1 MKLTEFFRLRMP
13 DGTDPVNI
21 EDFND
26 NFEVID
32 RELKK
37 RISDDGSASDVTVGF
52 EVAESRQ
59 PLKSGEK
66 LSVLMGK
73 VHRFFTDLKTVA
85 FSGKY
90 GDLSE
95 RPSLGG
101 ASTLGVANNCT
112 TTEAG
117 FALDAR
123 QGKTLMDKSNE
134 LSRDFAGGQMEIRL
148 TEAGKGE
155 YRKKGADTWI
165 PFRSEIRIINIFLP
179 PHRDNWG
186 HMDIDVSDYSTLSIG
201 SVTTSGGHTA
211 EIMGDDVLIGS
222 YKHGDKNIILNISD
236 VKKLRFRNS
245 LKTTDFS
252 RYVDFGNVTIS

>member
-1 MKLTEFFRLRMP
+1 MGFFKAAARRSKRGYRGKL
-13 DGTDPVNI
+13 
-21 EDFND
+21 
-26 NFEVID
+26 
-32 RELKK
+32 
-37 RISDDGSASDVTVGF
+37 
-52 EVAESRQ
+52 
-59 PLKSGEK
+59 
-66 LSVLMGK
+66 
-73 VHRFFTDLKTVA
+73 HRCN
-85 FSGKY
+85 
-90 GDLSE
+90 
-95 RPSLGG
+95 GG
-101 ASTLGVANNCT
+101 M
-112 TTEAG
+112 EQ
-117 FALDAR
+117 AR
-123 QGKTLMDKSNE
+123 V

>member
-1 MKLTEFFRLRMP
+1 MARYNVDLQDDKGNAYQTMANP
-13 DGTDPVNI
+13 D
-21 EDFND
+21 
-26 NFEVID
+26 
-32 RELKK
+32 
-37 RISDDGSASDVTVGF
+37 S
-52 EVAESRQ
+52 VAEFSPASSRENI
-59 PLKSGEK
+59 KSGETHR
-66 LSVLMGK
+66 VIFGK
-73 VHRFFTDLKTVA
+73 IM
-85 FSGKY
+85 KY
-90 GDLSE
+90 LSE
-95 RPSLGG
+95 VGNAAYVGL
-101 ASTLGVANNCT
+101 ANNCT
-112 TTEAG
+112 TTVEG

-123 QGKTLMDKSNE
+123 QGKELMDRINE
-134 LSRDFAGGQMEIRL
+134 LNRDFAGGQMEIRL

>member
-1 MKLTEFFRLRMP
+1 MSILN
-13 DGTDPVNI
+13 GY
-21 EDFND
+21 
-26 NFEVID
+26 
-32 RELKK
+32 KK
-37 RISDDGSASDVTVGF
+37 FKKYIKTSSGFQLQSLWTSANTVEADDKRTIQTKVGAINGISS
-52 EVAESRQ
+52 
-59 PLKSGEK
+59 
-66 LSVLMGK
+66 
-73 VHRFFTDLKTVA
+73 
-85 FSGKY
+85 
-90 GDLSE
+90 SE
-95 RPSLGG
+95 TANSSEIA
-101 ASTLGVANNCT
+101 ASTALTNKMNGTINN
-112 TTEAG
+112 
-117 FALDAR
+117 
-123 QGKTLMDKSNE
+123 